1 MIHHLYSS
9 LGSVS
14 TDNEEIDVSNC
25 CLEFSLSQISL
36 SLIKLH
42 RATFSIQK
50 KYTIKI
56 YLVVNL

>member
-1 MIHHLYSS
+1 MIHHLDSS

-14 TDNEEIDVSNC
+14 TDNEEIVVSNC

-42 RATFSIQK
+42 TATFSIQN
-50 KYTIKI
+50 KYTIKYI
-56 YLVVNL
+56 